1 VARQDDQAARRRQ
14 IAEAMW
20 RVTIARG
27 LEGVSMRQVA
37 AEAGV
42 SVGMLQH
49 YFRTKDEM
57 LMFGLD
63 SMTEQVS
70 RRIGERF
77 GELAE
82 PTPKQLVRAT
92 LVEMLPL
99 DEERRLEAFVSTA
112 FLTRAAVDTRFA
124 DYLRDGH
131 RQGHAYLAEQIGHGL
146 PCDVQRAAHVL
157 LALVNGFTL
166 GVLAGQCSA
175 QEALA
180 AVDAHLDALFGTYT
194 HLDGL

>member
-1 VARQDDQAARRRQ
+1 MSRQEDQAMRRRQ

-20 RVTIARG
+20 RVTVARS
-27 LEGVSMRQVA
+27 LEGTSMRHVA

-42 SVGMLQH
+42 SVGMMQH

-57 LMFGLD
+57 LLFALD

-77 GELAE
+77 AELAD
-82 PTPKQLVRAT
+82 PDDPKHQVRAA
-92 LVEMLPL
+92 LVETLPL
-99 DEERRLEAFVSTA
+99 DEERRLEAFVGCA

-131 RQGHAYLAEQIGHGL
+131 RQGHAYLVEQINRGGR
-146 PCDVQRAAHVL
+146 PCDAAEEAHVL

-166 GVLAGQCSA
+166 GVLAGQCTA
-175 QEALA
+175 QQALA
-180 AVDAHLDALFGTYT
+180 AVEARLDALFGP
-194 HLDGL
+194 